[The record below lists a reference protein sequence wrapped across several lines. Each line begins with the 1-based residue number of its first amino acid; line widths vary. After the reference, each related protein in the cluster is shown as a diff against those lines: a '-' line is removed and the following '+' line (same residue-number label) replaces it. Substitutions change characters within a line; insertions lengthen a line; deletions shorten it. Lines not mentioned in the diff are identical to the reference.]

1 MQNSQFVAERIKQ
14 RIKEQ
19 NKSLKGTLSDL
30 HMGINTIS
38 ELSKGKEIS
47 YVKMYEFAE
56 YLDCSVD
63 YLLGR
68 VDSAT
73 ELIKRTPQN
82 AVNCLDSLFEKI
94 PLSEKEKTIINIF
107 RSLNLE
113 GQDIVFNTIQGI
125 KESGRYKKRSEHSEK
140 IS

>member
-1 MQNSQFVAERIKQ
+1 MQNSQFIAERIKQ

-56 YLDCSVD
+56 YLDCSID

-68 VDSAT
+68 TDN
-73 ELIKRTPQN
+73 PQSH
-82 AVNCLDSLFEKI
+82 AGTIEKST
-94 PLSEKEKTIINIF
+94 LSEKEKTIINIF

-125 KESGRYKKRSEHSEK
+125 EESGRYKKRSELSEE

>member
-1 MQNSQFVAERIKQ
+1 MYNSSNVADTIKKEAKNKNISVKQVLERAG
-14 RIKEQ
+14 
-19 NKSLKGTLSDL
+19 LGA
-30 HMGINTIS
+30 NTMSNFKTSMPKADNLAKIADI
-38 ELSKGKEIS
+38 LG
-47 YVKMYEFAE
+47 
-56 YLDCSVD
+56 CSVD

-68 VDSAT
+68 VDSAA

-82 AVNCLDSLFEKI
+82 AVNCLDSLIEKNA
-94 PLSEKEKTIINIF
+94 LSEKEKTIINIF

-125 KESGRYKKRSEHSEK
+125 EESGRYKKRSELSEE

>member
-1 MQNSQFVAERIKQ
+1 MYNSSSVADTIKKEAKNKNISVKQVLERAG
-14 RIKEQ
+14 
-19 NKSLKGTLSDL
+19 LGA
-30 HMGINTIS
+30 NTMSNFKTSMPKADNLAKIADI
-38 ELSKGKEIS
+38 LG
-47 YVKMYEFAE
+47 
-56 YLDCSVD
+56 CSVD

-73 ELIKRTPQN
+73 GLIKRTPQN
-82 AVNCLDSLFEKI
+82 AVNCLDSLFEKNT
-94 PLSEKEKTIINIF
+94 LSEKEKTIINVF

-125 KESGRYKKRSEHSEK
+125 KESGRYKKCSELSEE